1 MKPVL
6 MLRLVRLVALICV
19 LLPRPAWA
27 ADPTF
32 FRLFLIN
39 GDSVVS
45 FGEFARVEDR
55 VIFSMP
61 VGGSAEEPRL
71 HLVSLPA
78 GMIDWERTDRHA
90 SSSRYQR
97 YADSRGDDDFRVLT
111 TEVARVLSNIASTT
125 DRRDAL
131 GIAEQARRT
140 LADWPRA
147 HYGYRQDEVRDVI
160 GVLDGAISSLRA
172 ATGIASFELA
182 LVATAEPIELEAV
195 ATMPTQREQLDQI
208 FRVITMTSLATE
220 RVALLQAALALLDE
234 AGNVIAGM
242 DATGIRKTTDERLRE
257 ELTIDA
263 RYVSLSTRL
272 AAASRRAAERAK
284 AKDVEKVLSQVTK
297 EDARLGRQ
305 RPELVYALQQAIR
318 SDLDSARQLQLLR
331 DRWRLR
337 QVLYRDYQRSVG
349 SQIVQLVKAQ
359 PVLES
364 IRALEGTDP
373 DRIQRLRRTL
383 VGGAELLDRVS
394 TPDDLDTVHGLVT
407 SAWRFAETAL
417 RARYEAIAS
426 GNLGTAREASSAA
439 AGALMMLNRAQEE
452 IRTFLE
458 PPRLP

>member
-1 MKPVL
+1 MA
-6 MLRLVRLVALICV
+6 RLVRLVALVCI

-39 GDSVVS
+39 GDTIVS
-45 FGEFARVEDR
+45 YGEFARVDDR
-55 VIFSMP
+55 VVFSMP
-61 VGGSAEEPRL
+61 VGGSVDEPRL

-78 GMIDWERTDRHA
+78 GLIDWERTDRHA

-97 YADSRGDDDFRVLT
+97 YAATRGDEDFRALT

-131 GIAEQARRT
+131 SIAEQARRT

-172 ATGIASFELA
+172 ATGVASFELS
-182 LVATAEPIELEAV
+182 LVATAEPVELEAV
-195 ATMPTQREQLDQI
+195 AGMPTPREQLDQI
-208 FRVITMTSLATE
+208 FRVITMTTLATE
-220 RVALLQAALALLDE
+220 RVALLQAALALLDD

-242 DATGIRKTTDERLRE
+242 DASVIRKTTEARLRQ
-257 ELTIDA
+257 ELSIDA
-263 RYVSLSTRL
+263 RYVGLASRL
-272 AAASRRAAERAK
+272 AAASRRAAERAN
-284 AKDVEKVLSQVTK
+284 AKDVEKVLSQVLK
-297 EDARLGRQ
+297 EDAKLGRQ

-337 QVLYRDYQRSVG
+337 QALYRDYQRSVG
-349 SQIVQLVKAQ
+349 AQIVQLVRAQ

-373 DRIQRLRRTL
+373 DRIQRLRSSL
-383 VGGAELLDRVS
+383 VGGAERLDRVS
-394 TPDDLDTVHGLVT
+394 TPDDLDTVHALVT

-417 RARYEAIAS
+417 RTRYEAIAS
-426 GNLGTAREASSAA
+426 GSLGTAREASSAA
-439 AGALMMLNRAQEE
+439 AGALMMLNRAQAE
-452 IRTFLE
+452 IRAFLE